1 VGTYRLTVEYDGSE
15 FHGWQRQPAL
25 RTAEGELRAALRRV
39 VQDDV
44 ELTAAGR
51 IDAGAHA
58 HGQAVGVSLPREWPA
73 DRLRLALN
81 AVLPRDVTVSAA
93 TAAPA
98 GFHARHDAV
107 RRTYRYLV
115 VPRRVPVARRFA
127 WEVSGDLD
135 LAAMRRGAEI
145 FRGRHDFAAFG
156 SSPRPGGTTV
166 RTIADIS
173 VRRVSGLGGGEG
185 FSAVVIEVGADAFL
199 RGMMRGIA
207 GALVALGT
215 GRLTSA
221 ELAGSLD
228 VSLTRP
234 ARATVAPA
242 RGLHQWSVTYADA
255 GSPDAPAPSRGEAEG

>member
-1 VGTYRLTVEYDGSE
+1 M
-15 FHGWQRQPAL
+15 
-25 RTAEGELRAALRRV
+25 
-39 VQDDV
+39 

-58 HGQAVGVSLPREWPA
+58 HGQAVGVSLSQPWAA

-93 TAAPA
+93 TAAPD

-127 WEVSGDLD
+127 WEVAGDLD
-135 LAAMRRGAEI
+135 LPAMRRGAEI

-156 SSPRPGGTTV
+156 RSPRPGGTTV
-166 RTIADIS
+166 RTIADLG

-185 FSAVVIEVGADAFL
+185 FSAVVIEVTADAFL

-207 GALVALGT
+207 GALVALGK
-215 GRLTSA
+215 GRLTQA
-221 ELAGSLD
+221 ELANSLDGSL
-228 VSLTRP
+228 SRP
-234 ARATVAPA
+234 ARVTVAPA

-255 GSPDAPAPSRGEAEG
+255 GAPDAPAPSQGGAAG

>member
-1 VGTYRLTVEYDGSE
+1 MGTYRLTVEYDGSD
-15 FHGWQRQPAL
+15 FHGWQRQPQM
-25 RTAEGELRAALRRV
+25 RTAEGELRTALSRIAH
-39 VQDDV
+39 DDV
-44 ELTAAGR
+44 AMTAAGR

-58 HGQAVGVSLPREWPA
+58 HGQAVGVQLSREWPA

-81 AVLPRDVTVSAA
+81 AVLPRDVTVSAVT
-93 TAAPA
+93 TAPE

-135 LAAMRRGAEI
+135 LASMRRGAEVL
-145 FRGRHDFAAFG
+145 RGRHDFAAFG

-166 RTIADIS
+166 RTIAAVI
-173 VRRVSGLGGGEG
+173 VRRVSGLGGGES
-185 FSAVVIEVGADAFL
+185 FSAVVIEVTADAFL

-207 GALVALGT
+207 GALVALGQ
-215 GRLTSA
+215 GRLTVA
-221 ELAGSLD
+221 ELAEALDGSR
-228 VSLTRP
+228 SRP
-234 ARATVAPA
+234 ARVTVAPA

-255 GSPDAPAPSRGEAEG
+255 GSQDAPAAAQGVQS